1 MHINCPGCGFQFDLS
16 SDLIGVHV
24 RCSNCNTK
32 FQFFEDGKTEN
43 LEESE
48 PPAETLV
55 ETVDDGSRGE
65 VFRGKKIDF
74 AEEKDFFDQK
84 MYSFSDAMSNAKS
97 GAVEAY
103 IFFGAAAV
111 FIVCIVMMAG
121 MLIFRG
127 SINRHYAGKDKAAAE
142 KIALSACHRK
152 LALTGS
158 LFLRYARENGNKLPT
173 TGDFRKTLAGYENEN
188 GYCFYCLDHGL
199 YEANAKVVSLDAVS
213 NKAETPLVYCKGHK
227 LAFFADGKLNDYE
240 EGGK

>member
-32 FQFFEDGKTEN
+32 FQFFEDGEIEI

-74 AEEKDFFDQK
+74 AEEKDFLDQK
-84 MYSFSDAMSNAKS
+84 IYSFSDAMSNAKS

-111 FIVCIVMMAG
+111 FVVCLIIMVG
-121 MLIFRG
+121 LLIFRTDINFYYARKNKVTDESTDI
-127 SINRHYAGKDKAAAE
+127 SICRQNLAYTGALFLQHARNYGDLPSEKLYKKRISKTEIHFGYKCYCLQYGLFEVKTGKVSPDTIKDKA
-142 KIALSACHRK
+142 
-152 LALTGS
+152 
-158 LFLRYARENGNKLPT
+158 
-173 TGDFRKTLAGYENEN
+173 KTPIL
-188 GYCFYCLDHGL
+188 
-199 YEANAKVVSLDAVS
+199 
-213 NKAETPLVYCKGHK
+213 YCKGHNQTC
-227 LAFFADGKLNDYE
+227 FADGNLNEYK

>member
-1 MHINCPGCGFQFDLS
+1 
-16 SDLIGVHV
+16 
-24 RCSNCNTK
+24 
-32 FQFFEDGKTEN
+32 
-43 LEESE
+43 
-48 PPAETLV
+48 
-55 ETVDDGSRGE
+55 
-65 VFRGKKIDF
+65 
-74 AEEKDFFDQK
+74 
-84 MYSFSDAMSNAKS
+84 
-97 GAVEAY
+97 
-103 IFFGAAAV
+103 
-111 FIVCIVMMAG
+111 